1 MTLTEVAMRR
11 CSSTNTV
18 CFVPA
23 YLLYRPT
30 AHACPA
36 TAQKGTRMSSTAA
49 WGRAHGALFAF
60 PSCCAFRFVCTPS
73 KVDSGGSLRQE
84 VGVRGQAAKSMR
96 RSSPRD
102 LDGIYRRKLA
112 RRPGSHLQVEAGPG
126 NARPAH
132 WRLAGRSRRGEVVEG
147 CAGGPAGRSKGLICL
162 RVT

>member
-1 MTLTEVAMRR
+1 MMTLTEVAMRR

-73 KVDSGGSLRQE
+73 RVDSGG
-84 VGVRGQAAKSMR
+84 GG
-96 RSSPRD
+96 
-102 LDGIYRRKLA
+102 GC
-112 RRPGSHLQVEAGPG
+112 AGPG
-126 NARPAH
+126 GKVDAPELSSRPVCEIHVQEVSRLGAQAVTSKSKLPEKKMRECAARARAPI
-132 WRLAGRSRRGEVVEG
+132 RGKV
-147 CAGGPAGRSKGLICL
+147 
-162 RVT
+162 